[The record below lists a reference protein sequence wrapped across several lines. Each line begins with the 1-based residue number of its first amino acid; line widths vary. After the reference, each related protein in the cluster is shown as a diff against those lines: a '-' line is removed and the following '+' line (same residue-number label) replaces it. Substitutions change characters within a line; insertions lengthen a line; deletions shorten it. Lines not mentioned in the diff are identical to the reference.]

1 MSKLRLTG
9 IAVTATA
16 TLLMAAPWSPQDA
29 TASEPQIVDNF
40 QLIDQNGFARELYRL
55 QDAKAVVIAMHVAG
69 NESSRRTAATLAALR
84 KDYPAVEFMMV
95 NSSLADQRQ
104 DIEADAKVAGITIPV
119 LDDPTQL
126 IGEALGAAHAGEVF
140 VIDPKGWR
148 VVYRGALDKKAAKKR
163 ASGYLADALAA
174 VTSDRPVAV
183 AEVQAKGDAIEFP
196 ERAKAESFASISY
209 AETIAPMLEQKCV
222 ACHQEGGIG
231 PFAMDSYEKVKGF
244 APMIREVLRM
254 DRMPPWDRRSARR
267 QVPGRQER
275 CRPTRSRRWFT
286 GSKPARRAATGPDP
300 LAAVKHVARRMAARQ
315 AGPDRRHPELHDPG
329 DRRRRLPASGR
340 RRTR

>member
-16 TLLMAAPWSPQDA
+16 ATLLMASPWSPQDA

-69 NESSRRTAATLAALR
+69 NKSSRRTAETLAAL
-84 KDYPAVEFMMV
+84 KNDYPAVEFMMV

-104 DIEADAKVAGITIPV
+104 DIEADAKAAGIAIPV

-126 IGEALGAAHAGEVF
+126 IGEALGAGHAGEVF
-140 VIDPKGWR
+140 LIDPKGWR

-196 ERAKAESFASISY
+196 ERAKADSFASISY
-209 AETIAPMLEQKCV
+209 AKTSRRSSRRSACL
-222 ACHQEGGIG
+222 CHQEGGIG
-231 PFAMDSYEKVKGF
+231 PFAMDQ
-244 APMIREVLRM
+244 LR
-254 DRMPPWDRRSARR
+254 DGQGLLADDPRSDPHRPHAALARRSARR
-267 QVPGRQER
+267 RSSR
-275 CRPTRSRRWFT
+275 TTRACRPTRSRRSCT
-286 GSKPARRAATGPDP
+286 GSKPARRAARAPIRW
-300 LAAVKHVARRMAARQ
+300 RR
-315 AGPDRRHPELHDPG
+315 
-329 DRRRRLPASGR
+329 
-340 RRTR
+340 